1 MNYYKCDEMSVRAY
15 NLLIGAVLLWG
26 FVINA
31 LMCIYLTDTFM
42 EWNFTMVLI
51 GYFIIAIAGISLSIS
66 SDNAFISFIGYN
78 LVVLPV
84 GVVLSIF
91 IRLSEVTNYDIVNTL
106 YVTAGLTLFMMA
118 AAMIF
123 PGFFSKLE
131 RVLFLTLAGVIIVE
145 IIAIMINKTLPSQW
159 DLLVAGLFCLYIGYD
174 WGKAQALPKTAD
186 NAVDM
191 CVGLYLDVI
200 NLFVSLLSSK
210 SKEKD

>member
-1 MNYYKCDEMSVRAY
+1 MNYYKRDEMSVRAY

-66 SDNAFISFIGYN
+66 SDSAFISFIGYN

-106 YVTAGLTLFMMA
+106 YITAGLTLFMMA

-123 PGFFSKLE
+123 PGFF
-131 RVLFLTLAGVIIVE
+131 R
-145 IIAIMINKTLPSQW
+145 
-159 DLLVAGLFCLYIGYD
+159 
-174 WGKAQALPKTAD
+174 KTA
-186 NAVDM
+186 AVYRP
-191 CVGLYLDVI
+191 VSPGRRRTVSSG
-200 NLFVSLLSSK
+200 NLQSGSIFM
-210 SKEKD
+210 DAA

>member
-1 MNYYKCDEMSVRAY
+1 MNYYKRDEMSARAY

-51 GYFIIAIAGISLSIS
+51 GYFIIAIAGICLSIS
-66 SDNAFISFIGYN
+66 SDSAFISFIGYN

-118 AAMIF
+118 AATIF

-131 RVLFLTLAGVIIVE
+131 SVLFMTLLGVIVVE
-145 IIAIMINKTLPSQW
+145 FIAIMINKSLPSQW

-174 WGKAQALPKTAD
+174 WGKAQALSKTAD
-186 NAVDM
+186 NAVDV
-191 CVGLYLDVI
+191 CVGLYLDII
-200 NLFVSLLSSK
+200 NLFMRLLSSK
-210 SKEKD
+210 SKKRD

>member
-1 MNYYKCDEMSVRAY
+1 MNYYKRDEMSARAY

-51 GYFIIAIAGISLSIS
+51 GYFITAIAGIFLSKL
-66 SDNAFISFIGYN
+66 SDSAFISFIGYN
-78 LVVLPV
+78 LVVIPV

-91 IRLSEVTNYDIVNTL
+91 IRLSEVTNFDIVNTL
-106 YVTAGLTLFMMA
+106 YITAGLTLFMMA

-123 PGFFSKLE
+123 PGFFRKLE
-131 RVLFLTLAGVIIVE
+131 RVLFLTLSGVIIVE

-159 DLLVAGLFCLYIGYD
+159 DILVAGLFCLYIGYD

-210 SKEKD
+210 SKKDD

>member
-1 MNYYKCDEMSVRAY
+1 MNYYKRDEMSVRAY

-51 GYFIIAIAGISLSIS
+51 GYFITAIAGIFLSKW
-66 SDNAFISFIGYN
+66 SDSAFISFIGYN

-106 YVTAGLTLFMMA
+106 YITAGLTLFMMA

-123 PGFFSKLE
+123 PGFFRKLE
-131 RVLFLTLAGVIIVE
+131 RVLFLTLSGVILVE

-200 NLFVSLLSSK
+200 NLFMSLLSSK

>member
-131 RVLFLTLAGVIIVE
+131 RVLFLTLLGVIVVE
-145 IIAIMINKTLPSQW
+145 FIAIMINKSMPSQW

-174 WGKAQALPKTAD
+174 WGKAQALSKTAD

-191 CVGLYLDVI
+191 CVALYLDII
-200 NLFVSLLSSK
+200 NLLMRLLSSK
-210 SKEKD
+210 SKKRD

>member
-1 MNYYKCDEMSVRAY
+1 MNYYKRDEMSARAY

-51 GYFIIAIAGISLSIS
+51 GYFITAIAGIFLSKW
-66 SDNAFISFIGYN
+66 SDSAFISFIGYN
-78 LVVLPV
+78 LVVIPV
-84 GVVLSIF
+84 GVILSIF

-131 RVLFLTLAGVIIVE
+131 RVLFLTLLGVIVVE

-174 WGKAQALPKTAD
+174 WGKAQALSKTAD

-191 CVGLYLDVI
+191 CGALYLDII
-200 NLFVSLLSSK
+200 NLLMRLLSSK
-210 SKEKD
+210 SKKRD

>member
-1 MNYYKCDEMSVRAY
+1 MNYYKRDEMSVRAY

-66 SDNAFISFIGYN
+66 SDSAFISFIGYN

-91 IRLSEVTNYDIVNTL
+91 IRLSEVTNFDIVNTM
-106 YVTAGLTLFMMA
+106 YITAGLTLFMMA

-123 PGFFSKLE
+123 PGFFRKLE
-131 RVLFLTLAGVIIVE
+131 RVLFLTLSGVILVE

-200 NLFVSLLSSK
+200 NLFMSLLSSK